1 MGIGAVILESAMVAS
16 KLLFQ
21 ADYRLISAGISIGRF
36 ALGIKRDLGIKV
48 NLAFGPEPD
57 SIPGQ
62 GYMAGIAAI
71 KILIGH
77 FSDPVADAIAQS
89 FAEIKISVDQRHH
102 TVADFATFARGS
114 VFGSPVFGQIQA
126 RGGVPPAT
134 IQDAVAAAM
143 RREFGGEPGVVPMQ
157 AIVFEARKP

>member
-1 MGIGAVILESAMVAS
+1 MGISAVILESAMVAS

-77 FSDPVADAIAQS
+77 FSDPTADAIAQS
-89 FAEIKISVDQRHH
+89 FAEIKI
-102 TVADFATFARGS
+102 FAGNTKGHNNLRQYC
-114 VFGSPVFGQIQA
+114 SPV
-126 RGGVPPAT
+126 
-134 IQDAVAAAM
+134 DSN
-143 RREFGGEPGVVPMQ
+143 
-157 AIVFEARKP
+157 